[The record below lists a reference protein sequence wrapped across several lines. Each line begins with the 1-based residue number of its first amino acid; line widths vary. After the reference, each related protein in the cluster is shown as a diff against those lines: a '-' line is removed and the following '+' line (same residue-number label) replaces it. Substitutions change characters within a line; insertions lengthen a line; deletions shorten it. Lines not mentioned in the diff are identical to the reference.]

1 MLLVKSNIRF
11 GKWKTKTRV
20 VVSEQEDQSPR
31 GFIGN
36 VEVRLRLVEKTL
48 LVFAWK
54 SEFHRV

>member
-36 VEVRLRLVEKTL
+36 G
-48 LVFAWK
+48 
-54 SEFHRV
+54 